1 MGTISVCRLCG
12 SSALTPVFSLG
23 DMAFSGVFPGTSS
36 ESVPTGELS
45 IVICKECAL
54 AQLDRDFPAEEMYG
68 ENYGYMSSLNST
80 MVNHLAQMVASLEEM
95 SGLKKD
101 DLVLDIGSNDGTML
115 ALYSTRGLIR
125 VGMDPTIVKYKHLYP
140 SDVITIPDFFSAES
154 FNLACPGVKA
164 KLVST
169 VAMLYDLPDPAG
181 FASDIRKIL
190 QDDGFWHIEVSYGP
204 WMLESGAFDAICH
217 EHTEYYSLKTLK
229 RILDNSGMK
238 IVAITFNDTNGGSIS
253 ITSTPIENYNVD
265 EDVDKISEILT
276 QETES
281 RCNEEF
287 GWSLFDK
294 LARSRISDLEKLLI
308 KLKNEG
314 KRVAGLGASTKG
326 NVFLQALGSE
336 ALSAIDQIGEVNS
349 FKFGK
354 VTPGTRIPIR
364 SETEVLESSPDYILV
379 LPWHFKDSFDARLR
393 GFVSGGGKVIYPLPE
408 LVIVE

>member
-1 MGTISVCRLCG
+1 
-12 SSALTPVFSLG
+12 
-23 DMAFSGVFPGTSS
+23 
-36 ESVPTGELS
+36 
-45 IVICKECAL
+45 
-54 AQLDRDFPAEEMYG
+54 
-68 ENYGYMSSLNST
+68 
-80 MVNHLAQMVASLEEM
+80 
-95 SGLKKD
+95 
-101 DLVLDIGSNDGTML
+101 
-115 ALYSTRGLIR
+115 
-125 VGMDPTIVKYKHLYP
+125 
-140 SDVITIPDFFSAES
+140 
-154 FNLACPGVKA
+154 
-164 KLVST
+164 
-169 VAMLYDLPDPAG
+169 
-181 FASDIRKIL
+181 
-190 QDDGFWHIEVSYGP
+190 
-204 WMLESGAFDAICH
+204 MLESGAFDAICH

-253 ITSTPIENYNVD
+253 ITSTPIENDNVD

-276 QETES
+276 QETDS

-294 LARSRISDLEKLLI
+294 LARSRISDLEQLLI
-308 KLKNEG
+308 KLKSEG

-364 SETEVLESSPDYILV
+364 SETDVLDSSPDYILV

-393 GFVSGGGKVIYPLPE
+393 DFVSDGGKVIYPLPE